1 MERRRIYQWLF
12 TAVIA
17 ISGILLSTYI
27 FQDLRKSDESRV
39 LAELHKETYEQSV
52 RASLLFTRAPQILN
66 SFAAFFTV
74 SDFVSRHEFDQY
86 SASLIKDERE
96 IAAVMWAPY
105 VPANQ
110 RKLYEA
116 RILKETGRD
125 MGFIDI
131 SYPEHH
137 PIKSPVREFYLPVV
151 YITPKNN
158 RENVVGIDI
167 NGRLAN
173 QALRLA
179 SMKSGEVFTTP
190 VFSEFTD
197 SHGASM
203 IAIYHPVHLANSENN
218 KSPGRFIGFLIML
231 MTPEV
236 LMRSEF
242 GHESQSPFFMRLIDL
257 DDHNRQIAINRLDHQ
272 VEPPDHIFS
281 YDFPMPGRH
290 WSLELYS
297 RAPIGYDNRALF
309 LCLCLLTLT
318 LIASVAFYRG
328 VNHLIRLKTRTVS
341 LELQHRDLKLKANF
355 DSLTGLHNRR
365 YFQDKIESLLYQP
378 DRDYE
383 MALCLLDL
391 DNFKQINDLLGHA
404 QGDLLLKS
412 VGDALLQET
421 RLGDLV
427 ARLGGDEFALALP
440 LNHGPDEIRS
450 VFDRL
455 LGLIP
460 QIGDEVSN
468 HMVDISASI
477 GISVSSADTYDYDQL
492 MHQADLAMYASKKR
506 GKNTYT
512 FFTPDLM
519 SQG

>member
-17 ISGILLSTYI
+17 LSGILLSAYI

-39 LAELHKETYEQSV
+39 LAELQKETYEQSV

-66 SFAAFFTV
+66 AFAAFFTV
-74 SDFVSRHEFDQY
+74 SDFVSRKEFEQY
-86 SASLIKDERE
+86 SASLIKNERE
-96 IAAVMWAPY
+96 IAAVIWTPY
-105 VPANQ
+105 VPAKD
-110 RKLYEA
+110 RKMYEA
-116 RILKETGRD
+116 RIFNETGHS

-131 SYPEHH
+131 SHPEGH
-137 PIKSPVREFYLPVV
+137 PIKAPTRGFYLPVV
-151 YITPKNN
+151 YMTPKSKG
-158 RENVVGIDI
+158 ENAFGLDV
-167 NGRLAN
+167 NGRSVN
-173 QALRLA
+173 QSLRMA

-203 IAIYHPVHLANSENN
+203 IAIYHPIHVANPENN
-218 KSPGRFIGFLIML
+218 KSPGRFLGFLIML

-242 GHESQSPFFMRLIDL
+242 GLESQSPFFMRLIDH

-272 VEPPDHIFS
+272 LEPPAHIFR

-297 RAPIGYDNRALF
+297 REPINYDNRALF

-328 VNHLIRLKTRTVS
+328 VNHLIQLKTRTVS
-341 LELQHRDLKLKANF
+341 LELQRRDLKLKANF

-378 DRDYE
+378 AREYE

-412 VGDALLQET
+412 VGDALIQET

-440 LNHGPDEIRS
+440 LNHGPEEIRA
-450 VFDRL
+450 VLDRL
-455 LGLIP
+455 LSLIP
-460 QIGDEVSN
+460 RIGDEVSN
-468 HMVDISASI
+468 HMVAISASI
-477 GISVSSADTYDYDQL
+477 GISISTPDTYDYEQL

-506 GKNTYT
+506 GKHTYT
-512 FFTPDLM
+512 FFTSDLT

>member
-1 MERRRIYQWLF
+1 MMSLWD
-12 TAVIA
+12 A
-17 ISGILLSTYI
+17 
-27 FQDLRKSDESRV
+27 LRM
-39 LAELHKETYEQSV
+39 
-52 RASLLFTRAPQILN
+52 N
-66 SFAAFFTV
+66 
-74 SDFVSRHEFDQY
+74 
-86 SASLIKDERE
+86 
-96 IAAVMWAPY
+96 M
-105 VPANQ
+105 
-110 RKLYEA
+110 
-116 RILKETGRD
+116 
-125 MGFIDI
+125 MI
-131 SYPEHH
+131 SYQEL
-137 PIKSPVREFYLPVV
+137 VR
-151 YITPKNN
+151 T
-158 RENVVGIDI
+158 
-167 NGRLAN
+167 
-173 QALRLA
+173 
-179 SMKSGEVFTTP
+179 
-190 VFSEFTD
+190 
-197 SHGASM
+197 
-203 IAIYHPVHLANSENN
+203 
-218 KSPGRFIGFLIML
+218 
-231 MTPEV
+231 
-236 LMRSEF
+236 
-242 GHESQSPFFMRLIDL
+242 
-257 DDHNRQIAINRLDHQ
+257 
-272 VEPPDHIFS
+272 
-281 YDFPMPGRH
+281 FP
-290 WSLELYS
+290 
-297 RAPIGYDNRALF
+297 
-309 LCLCLLTLT
+309 
-318 LIASVAFYRG
+318 
-328 VNHLIRLKTRTVS
+328 RTVS
-341 LELQHRDLKLKANF
+341 LELQRRDLKLKANF